1 MATPKV
7 FISSTCFDLG
17 EIRDQLQKFVRSFGF
32 EPILS
37 EHGDIFYHPDLH
49 THESCVYEVSNCQL
63 FILIIGGRFGG
74 QYVSDKTKSITNAEY
89 EAAKRQ
95 KIPIFSYVKSGVL
108 SSHHVYKQNKDNDF
122 VAKIEY
128 PSIEKNEHA
137 LEIFRFID
145 EVRRAPNNNSLEA
158 FEKFIEIEAHL
169 RKQWAGMFFDFLK
182 TREVKHQIDATNHLI
197 SGIAASSSKLEEL
210 VKSLYRELSEDSANE
225 RIDSIEV
232 KAKTEEFYNSAF
244 ALDLN
249 LHCDIDL
256 ELPSINAKTMAS
268 INPLT
273 HTWYEYL
280 IATGMFK
287 EYPPFDDDDI
297 AIAHFTENH
306 GYSFKLSDQP
316 DIADL
321 YEHGV
326 KRSSEKERESIIM
339 EIIPKYKKQLSI
351 LRQGR

>member
-37 EHGDIFYHPDLH
+37 EYGDIFYHPDLH
-49 THESCVYEVSNCQL
+49 THESCVYEISNCQL

-74 QYVSDKTKSITNAEY
+74 QYISDKTKSITNAEY

-122 VAKIEY
+122 VGKIEY
-128 PSIEKNEHA
+128 PSIDKNEHA

-145 EVRRAPNNNSLEA
+145 EVRRAPNNNSLES
-158 FEKFIEIEAHL
+158 FEKFTEIETHL

-197 SGIAASSSKLEEL
+197 SGLASSNSKLEAL
-210 VKSLYRELSEDSANE
+210 VKSLYRELSTDSAEAN
-225 RIDSIEV
+225 IDEIEIKSKTESFFIEV
-232 KAKTEEFYNSAF
+232 LEFEDNPSFNSKLPLPENFNITEA
-244 ALDLN
+244 A
-249 LHCDIDL
+249 
-256 ELPSINAKTMAS
+256 
-268 INPLT
+268 
-273 HTWYEYL
+273 
-280 IATGMFK
+280 
-287 EYPPFDDDDI
+287 
-297 AIAHFTENH
+297 AIAPENLDWHQYLVEIGLFTQSKPLDPNENIRIAFH
-306 GYSFKLSDQP
+306 TGDYIYSFKHDTPPAISK
-316 DIADL
+316 L
-321 YEHGV
+321 YEQGV
-326 KRSSEKERESIIM
+326 RKSSQTQRE
-339 EIIPKYKKQLSI
+339 EILQKLSFKN
-351 LRQGR
+351 